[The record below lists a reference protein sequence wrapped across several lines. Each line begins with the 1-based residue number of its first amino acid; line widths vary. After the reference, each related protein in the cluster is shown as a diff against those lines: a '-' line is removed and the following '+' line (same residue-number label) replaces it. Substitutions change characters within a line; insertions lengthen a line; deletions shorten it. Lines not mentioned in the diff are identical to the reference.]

1 MAWKKKWYGEINMG
15 ESRIGD
21 KNKTG
26 IMERKKEMRY
36 TIIFDGSS
44 LLIILYTGRLR
55 KKAYHGRK
63 IIGRAGFEIYKVSR
77 GVCFFYQR
85 ANIST
90 TACRT

>member
-1 MAWKKKWYGEINMG
+1 MTMAWKQKWYGEINMG

-55 KKAYHGRK
+55 KK
-63 IIGRAGFEIYKVSR
+63 S
-77 GVCFFYQR
+77 
-85 ANIST
+85 ISW
-90 TACRT
+90 